1 MTLWSWLPVI
11 NLTPPAIVLEG
22 YGSFESFLYKTGA
35 IFRFIYKNWN
45 FSKIKLLTLPF
56 ATFILSLMFVDAQ
69 VYFLRYD

>member
-1 MTLWSWLPVI
+1 MQQS
-11 NLTPPAIVLEG
+11 
-22 YGSFESFLYKTGA
+22 
-35 IFRFIYKNWN
+35 RFIYKNWN